1 MDLPERIAAV
11 RAGSGE
17 PAAMVGEFR
26 RTAVLLPLTGG
37 RFMTGHG
44 GGVRWI
50 YAFTGERQLARFARA
65 RGAAPGEAW
74 EYAAVL
80 GARVLDV
87 LVPELPGP
95 AGVAVDVADENGSML
110 LPPVRGIVPDE
121 AAENAA
127 PAAAM
132 AAATTATVAT
142 AAAGDAGAPAG
153 AATAV
158 PRQWPR
164 GRVAR

>member
-11 RAGSGE
+11 RAGNGE

-26 RTAVLLPLTGG
+26 RTAVLPLTGG

-65 RGAAPGEAW
+65 RGAASGEAW

-95 AGVAVDVADENGSML
+95 AGVAVDVADANGSML

-121 AAENAA
+121 AAERAEDTA
-127 PAAAM
+127 ET
-132 AAATTATVAT
+132 AATVV
-142 AAAGDAGAPAG
+142 AGDAGVPAG
-153 AATAV
+153 ADTAV
-158 PRQWPR
+158 PRQRPR
-164 GRVAR
+164 GRAAR

>member
-1 MDLPERIAAV
+1 MRGAGAVPDLPERITAV
-11 RAGSGE
+11 RAGNGE

-26 RTAVLLPLTGG
+26 RTVLLLPLSGG
-37 RFMTGHG
+37 RFMTGHQ

-50 YAFTGERQLARFARA
+50 HAFTGERQLARFARA
-65 RGAAPGEAW
+65 RGAAPEEAW

-95 AGVAVDVADENGSML
+95 AGVAVDVADEHGSML

-121 AAENAA
+121 AAERAED
-127 PAAAM
+127 
-132 AAATTATVAT
+132 TAETA
-142 AAAGDAGAPAG
+142 AAAGDSGVPAG
-153 AATAV
+153 ADTSV
-158 PRQWPR
+158 PRQRPR
-164 GRVAR
+164 GRAAR